1 MFNSDKIAA
10 LQEQNTK
17 LTADLAAAVANHSAV
32 AADLAT
38 ASASLEAI
46 KAEKATLETSVSTLT
61 GKVTELEVAKTAAET
76 QAKDAIASVD
86 AKVND
91 RLASAGVDPVK
102 RDPSAKQG
110 EGATM
115 SRAEFEK
122 MGHEA
127 RDSFMRNG
135 GKIVG

>member
-1 MFNSDKIAA
+1 MFNSAEIAA
-10 LQEQNTK
+10 LKDQNTK

-32 AADLAT
+32 AAELAT

-46 KAEKATLETSVSTLT
+46 KAEKATLEASVTTLT
-61 GKVTELEVAKTAAET
+61 GKVTELEAAKTAAE
-76 QAKDAIASVD
+76 AKATAAEASVD

-102 RDPSAKQG
+102 RDPAAKQG
-110 EGATM
+110 EAATM